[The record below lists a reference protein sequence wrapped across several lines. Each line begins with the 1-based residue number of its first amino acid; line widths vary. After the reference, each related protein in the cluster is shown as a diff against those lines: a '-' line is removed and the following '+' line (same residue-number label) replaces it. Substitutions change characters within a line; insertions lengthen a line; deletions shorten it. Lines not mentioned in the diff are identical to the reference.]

1 MPTPEPTPAPT
12 PEPTPEEP
20 YIIGG
25 YISDGLFDSS
35 YDAAVY
41 AESVAGLKTLP
52 DGSYVNG
59 YYILDVYYSDGST
72 KYTVEWY

>member
-1 MPTPEPTPAPT
+1 MPTPEPTPVPT

-20 YIIGG
+20 YITGG

-41 AESVAGLKTLP
+41 AESVWGDKIINEGVT
-52 DGSYVNG
+52 G
-59 YYILDVYYSDGST
+59 YRILDVYYSDGSA

>member
-20 YIIGG
+20 YITGG